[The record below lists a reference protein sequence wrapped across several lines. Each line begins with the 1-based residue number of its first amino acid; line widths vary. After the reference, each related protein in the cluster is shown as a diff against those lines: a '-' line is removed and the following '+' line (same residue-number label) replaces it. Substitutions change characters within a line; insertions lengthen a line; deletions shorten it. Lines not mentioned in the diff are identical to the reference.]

1 MRATPPAA
9 LAAVAAASALAF
21 AAGDSYAACLASLEG
36 AWAENLA
43 PALAA
48 LPAYVAAHGPVS
60 PGRGPLL
67 AGAVCA
73 VAVWLA
79 WSRAVLAGG
88 NFRQGEEHGSA
99 RWLPPV
105 EAARRFSDTR
115 DPDNNIILTRRVGLA
130 VDQSRLKREWRRAKN
145 VLVIG
150 GTGSGK
156 TFSYVMPNALQANQ
170 DFLITDTKGTLS
182 RDLGGMF
189 AAHGYEVVVFS
200 TKDPSRSARYN
211 TLAYLRT
218 PVDVIEWVQAFISVT
233 NGEDAKAEEAFWTNT
248 TVLLLLSQVSYLVF
262 HCPEEDRN
270 LNGLVTLLSLAQA
283 SEEDESFASP
293 YELLMREIADG
304 TMLVEREAPAA
315 PARRGRRDFKG
326 RAARSF
332 EWVSVAEPKA
342 PEDDIALLSWTLLKA
357 AAGKTLKSVIISA
370 NSRLQSMMVP
380 EMRELTMR
388 DEVGLDRFGEAGRKR
403 VLFAE
408 TDDTT
413 DAFSLLMSM
422 MVWQTIH
429 VCTAK
434 ADREH
439 GGELPR
445 PLHLMCDE
453 FYNLGRLSQMDH
465 VITTVRSR
473 NISMSI
479 MLQSVA
485 QLEARYGEQ
494 EAQIIVDNCDV
505 VLYLGGKSTQTN
517 RMVSEMVGKETVDSE
532 TWNVTRGTSGST
544 TRNRGRLERDL
555 IQASEAGRLPRG
567 KAIVLFSGSDPV
579 IDDKYAADRH
589 PRWGEVAHG
598 GDSK

>member
-1 MRATPPAA
+1 M
-9 LAAVAAASALAF
+9 
-21 AAGDSYAACLASLEG
+21 
-36 AWAENLA
+36 
-43 PALAA
+43 
-48 LPAYVAAHGPVS
+48 
-60 PGRGPLL
+60 
-67 AGAVCA
+67 
-73 VAVWLA
+73 
-79 WSRAVLAGG
+79 
-88 NFRQGEEHGSA
+88 
-99 RWLPPV
+99 
-105 EAARRFSDTR
+105 
-115 DPDNNIILTRRVGLA
+115 
-130 VDQSRLKREWRRAKN
+130 
-145 VLVIG
+145 
-150 GTGSGK
+150 
-156 TFSYVMPNALQANQ
+156 
-170 DFLITDTKGTLS
+170 
-182 RDLGGMF
+182 
-189 AAHGYEVVVFS
+189 
-200 TKDPSRSARYN
+200 
-211 TLAYLRT
+211 
-218 PVDVIEWVQAFISVT
+218 
-233 NGEDAKAEEAFWTNT
+233 
-248 TVLLLLSQVSYLVF
+248 F

-283 SEEDESFASP
+283 SEEDESFVSP

-413 DAFSLLMSM
+413 DAFSFLMSM

-473 NISMSI
+473 NTPSPACS
-479 MLQSVA
+479 SPSPSSRRA
-485 QLEARYGEQ
+485 TGSRRRR
-494 EAQIIVDNCDV
+494 
-505 VLYLGGKSTQTN
+505 S
-517 RMVSEMVGKETVDSE
+517 S
-532 TWNVTRGTSGST
+532 ST
-544 TRNRGRLERDL
+544 TATSSSTSA
-555 IQASEAGRLPRG
+555 ASRPRPTG
-567 KAIVLFSGSDPV
+567 
-579 IDDKYAADRH
+579 
-589 PRWGEVAHG
+589 W
-598 GDSK
+598 